1 MNPEAGP
8 PDTDYPADPEDQV
21 SESAAWSLPST
32 RAGGQDD
39 GSLNKLPQITS
50 FVWTYYLVAHD
61 CVKTSSGWLPR
72 PLSSDISLHTCRIH
86 FEDIQCHGLCESGG
100 LITLRAYPEEAVCSA
115 AQGGFIS
122 ALFLV
127 TPLPTT
133 LLVLS

>member
-1 MNPEAGP
+1 M
-8 PDTDYPADPEDQV
+8 
-21 SESAAWSLPST
+21 SESAAGTLPST
-32 RAGGQDD
+32 HAGGQVD
-39 GSLNKLPQITS
+39 GSLNKLPQNIS

-61 CVKTSSGWLPR
+61 CVKTPSGWLSR
-72 PLSSDISLHTCRIH
+72 LLSSDIFSHTCRIH

-100 LITLRAYPEEAVCSA
+100 LITLNAYPEEAVCSA

-133 LLVLS
+133 LSVLS